1 MEGRSLLLNAS
12 FQPLQ
17 VISWQRAL
25 QLFFSGKVEIVEASD
40 HMIRSVSISIRMPLV
55 IRLLKYVPQKTRRT
69 MVRFTRNN
77 IFLRDQYTCQYCGN
91 RPALSHLTMDHVVP
105 VVKGGGK
112 SWNNIVTACR
122 PCNLKKGGRTP
133 DEAGMRLKQ
142 TPREPGWL
150 PFMGLNIDFT
160 SSPEYIRIL
169 VSNYSGTN
177 EISTNR
183 SAVDYET
190 SDDDIE

>member
-40 HMIRSVSISIRMPLV
+40 QMIRSVSLTIRMPLV
-55 IRLLKYVPQKTRRT
+55 IRLLKFVPQRNRRNI
-69 MVRFTRNN
+69 VRFTRNN
-77 IFLRDQYTCQYCGN
+77 IFLRDQYSCQYCGCK
-91 RPALSHLTMDHVVP
+91 PPVSHLTMDHVVP
-105 VVKGGGK
+105 VVKGGAK
-112 SWNNIVTACR
+112 SWENIVTACR
-122 PCNLKKGGRTP
+122 PCNLRKGGRTP
-133 DEAGMRLKQ
+133 EEAGMRLRLQPKQ
-142 TPREPGWL
+142 PVWL

-169 VSNYSGTN
+169 VKTYSGD
-177 EISTNR
+177 S
-183 SAVDYET
+183 DET
-190 SDDDIE
+190 